1 MLCAVLKI
9 CDVRHAYDSTRCLTI
24 RYTVLALGD
33 RTERSL
39 GLAASFC
46 RDIAPSAP
54 TLPTGTVSVRLIRK
68 VMNMLCDS
76 VRLPFNIAA
85 N

>member
-1 MLCAVLKI
+1 MLFGTI
-9 CDVRHAYDSTRCLTI
+9 CDVRHVYNSTRCHTV
-24 RYTVLALGD
+24 RYAVLALGD

-46 RDIAPSAP
+46 RDIAPSVPA
-54 TLPTGTVSVRLIRK
+54 LPTGTVSVRPVRK
-68 VMNMLCDS
+68 VINMLCDS